1 MAMKKLFTVL
11 VLSLAAIVS
20 MAQNYKV
27 LERSEKKTPSWV
39 GRSGDGFICVSATA
53 DDMEAARAQCMRSI
67 KIDIIEAIAVNVV
80 SESKSYME
88 NKQTDDV
95 SSFVNDFMSSSTT
108 KAAQLPFLTGISP
121 SKIADTYWEKLQDKS
136 TRKITYMVA
145 VQYPLTD
152 DELNDY
158 REQFLKLDREMEQLT
173 LDLEKGVRNVS
184 SLEELDNGLA
194 KIQECIE
201 YFFDARRKKWAE
213 SVAEQYR
220 MIPSRLSLHGK
231 EGRDD
236 SYTVWLELDGRK
248 ITPAGNPKLT
258 SNCAG
263 DLKFTRN
270 GQDYVITYDTS
281 DCLSDEQNT
290 IEVSFRI
297 KGKTIREKFVIE

>member
-1 MAMKKLFTVL
+1 MKKLFTAL
-11 VLSLAAIVS
+11 VLSLVVIAS

-27 LERSEKKTPSWV
+27 LERSEKKTPAWV
-39 GRSGDGFICVSATA
+39 GRSGEGCICVSATA

-67 KIDIIEAIAVNVV
+67 KIEIIEAIAVNIV

-108 KAAQLPFLTGISP
+108 KAAQLPFITGISP
-121 SKIADTYWEKLQDKS
+121 SKITNTYWEKLQDKS
-136 TRKITYMVA
+136 TRKITYMVV

-152 DELNDY
+152 NELNEY
-158 REQFLKLDREMEQLT
+158 RREFQKLDNAMEQQT

-184 SLEELDNGLA
+184 SLEELDNGLI

-201 YFFDARRKKWAE
+201 YFFDSRRKKWAE
-213 SVAEQYR
+213 GVAEQYR

-248 ITPAGNPKLT
+248 ITPAGNPKIT

-263 DLKFTRN
+263 DLKFKRN
-270 GQDYVITYDTS
+270 GQDYIISYDTS
-281 DCLSDEQNT
+281 DCLSDEQN
-290 IEVSFRI
+290 ILEVSFRI